1 MSVPQRTFARTTR
14 GLPDLVR
21 HYVERNVPAA
31 AMRAPRVRFS
41 ELGEMQ
47 LRPGRWSP
55 FLAEQEMDAD
65 RVEFAWHATFRA
77 APLVSLRVRDWYR
90 AGAAG
95 LDVRLWGVPVVRAS
109 GEDVARG
116 EAMRYLAELVWV
128 PQAFVSNRALEW
140 REVDESRVEVA
151 TRVGP
156 ERVAVTL
163 RFDDAGDIVAMSAER
178 PRRVG
183 KEVVD
188 TPWSGVFGNYREL
201 DGVRL
206 PTTGE
211 VSWLLPDGLFTYFR
225 CTLTAWSA
233 TGGTIAEPS

>member
-1 MSVPQRTFARTTR
+1 MSVLQRTVARPTH
-14 GLPDLVR
+14 GLPDIVR
-21 HYVERNVPAA
+21 HYVERNVPPAVLN
-31 AMRAPRVRFS
+31 APRVRFS

-55 FLAEQEMDAD
+55 FLAEQEMHAD
-65 RVEFAWHATFRA
+65 RLEFAWHANFRT

-95 LDVRLWGVPVVRAS
+95 LDVRLWGIPLVRAS

-140 REVDESRVEVA
+140 REVDESSVDVA
-151 TRVGP
+151 TRVGRV
-156 ERVAVTL
+156 RVAVTL
-163 RFDDAGDIVAMSAER
+163 RFDEAGDIAAMSAER

-183 KEVVD
+183 KQVID
-188 TPWSGVFGNYREL
+188 TPWSGAFGNYREL

-211 VSWLLPDGLFTYFR
+211 VAWLLPDGLFTYFR

-233 TGGTIAEPS
+233 TGDTIAGST

>member
-1 MSVPQRTFARTTR
+1 VSVLEGTIARSTR

-21 HYVERNVPAA
+21 HYVERNVPPAA
-31 AMRAPRVRFS
+31 LNAPSVRFS
-41 ELGEMQ
+41 EHGEMQ

-55 FLAEQEMDAD
+55 FLAEQEMEAD
-65 RVEFAWHATFRA
+65 RVEFAWHANFRI

-95 LDVRLWGVPVVRAS
+95 LDVRFLGFPVVRAN

-151 TRVGP
+151 TRVGA

-163 RFDDAGDIVAMSAER
+163 RFDEAGDIVAISAER
-178 PRRVG
+178 PRRVD
-183 KEVVD
+183 KQVVD

-206 PTTGE
+206 PSTGE

-225 CTLTAWSA
+225 CTLSAWSA
-233 TGGTIAEPS
+233 TGGTIAGSS

>member
-1 MSVPQRTFARTTR
+1 MSALQHTVARSTR
-14 GLPDLVR
+14 GLPDIVR
-21 HYVERNVPAA
+21 HYVERNVPASA
-31 AMRAPRVRFS
+31 LNAPRVRFS

-47 LRPGRWSP
+47 LRPGRWSA

-65 RVEFAWHATFRA
+65 RVEFTWRARFRA
-77 APLVSLRVRDWYR
+77 APLIWLRVRDWYR

-225 CTLTAWSA
+225 CTLTAWLA
-233 TGGTIAEPS
+233 TGGTITEPS

>member
-1 MSVPQRTFARTTR
+1 MSVLHHTVTRTARD
-14 GLPDLVR
+14 LPDIVR
-21 HYVERNVPAA
+21 HYLERNVPPAGLNA
-31 AMRAPRVRFS
+31 RRVRFS

-65 RVEFAWHATFRA
+65 RVGFTWHATLRA
-77 APLVSLRVRDWYR
+77 APLLSVRVRDWYR

-95 LDVRLWGVPVVRAS
+95 LDVRLWGVPLVRAS

-140 REVDESRVEVA
+140 REVDESSVEVA
-151 TRVGP
+151 TRVGG

-163 RFDDAGDIVAMSAER
+163 RFDEAGDIVAMSADR

-188 TPWSGVFGNYREL
+188 TPWSGAFGNYREL
-201 DGVRL
+201 EGVRL

-233 TGGTIAEPS
+233 TGGCGR

>member
-1 MSVPQRTFARTTR
+1 
-14 GLPDLVR
+14 
-21 HYVERNVPAA
+21 
-31 AMRAPRVRFS
+31 
-41 ELGEMQ
+41 
-47 LRPGRWSP
+47 
-55 FLAEQEMDAD
+55 
-65 RVEFAWHATFRA
+65 
-77 APLVSLRVRDWYR
+77 
-90 AGAAG
+90 
-95 LDVRLWGVPVVRAS
+95 VRAS

-140 REVDESRVEVA
+140 REVDESSVEVA

-183 KEVVD
+183 KMVVD
-188 TPWSGVFGNYREL
+188 TPWSGVFANYREL

-211 VSWLLPDGLFTYFR
+211 VSWLLPDGPFTYFR

-233 TGGTIAEPS
+233 TGGTIAGSS

>member
-1 MSVPQRTFARTTR
+1 MSVLQHTVTR
-14 GLPDLVR
+14 GLPDIVR
-21 HYVERNVPAA
+21 HYVERNVPPAVLN
-31 AMRAPRVRFS
+31 APRVRFS

-47 LRPGRWSP
+47 LRPGRWSA
-55 FLAEQEMDAD
+55 FRAEQEMDAD
-65 RVEFAWHATFRA
+65 RVKFTWRARFLA

-95 LDVRLWGVPVVRAS
+95 LDVRLWGVPVMRAH

-140 REVDESRVEVA
+140 REVDESSVEVT
-151 TRVGP
+151 TRVGCD
-156 ERVAVTL
+156 RVAVTL
-163 RFDDAGDIVAMSAER
+163 CFDEAGDIVAMSAVR

-183 KEVVD
+183 KQVVD

-233 TGGTIAEPS
+233 ADTTIGDPS

>member
-1 MSVPQRTFARTTR
+1 MSVLQRTVARPPR
-14 GLPDLVR
+14 DLPDIVR
-21 HYVERNVPAA
+21 HYVERNVPPAVLNA
-31 AMRAPRVRFS
+31 RRVRFS

-47 LRPGRWSP
+47 LRPGHWSP
-55 FLAEQEMDAD
+55 FVAEQEMDAD
-65 RVEFAWHATFRA
+65 RVEFAWNANLRA

-151 TRVGP
+151 TRVGG

-163 RFDDAGDIVAMSAER
+163 RFDEAGDIVAMSAVR

-183 KEVVD
+183 KQVVD
-188 TPWSGVFGNYREL
+188 TPWNGAFANYREL
-201 DGVRL
+201 AGVRL

-225 CTLTAWSA
+225 CTLSVWSA
-233 TGGTIAEPS
+233 AGGTIAG

>member
-1 MSVPQRTFARTTR
+1 MSVLQRTLAPTTG
-14 GLPDLVR
+14 GLPNIVR
-21 HYVERNVPAA
+21 QYVERNVPPGALN
-31 AMRAPRVRFS
+31 APRVRFS
-41 ELGEMQ
+41 ERGEML

-95 LDVRLWGVPVVRAS
+95 VDLRLWGVPVVRAN
-109 GEDVARG
+109 GEDVVRG

-128 PQAFVSNRALEW
+128 PQAFVLNRGLEW
-140 REVDESRVEVA
+140 REIDESRVEVA
-151 TRVGP
+151 TRVGR

-163 RFDDAGDIVAMSAER
+163 RFDEAGDIVAISAER

-183 KEVVD
+183 KQVVD
-188 TPWSGVFGNYREL
+188 TPWSGVFANYREL

-233 TGGTIAEPS
+233 SGGTIAGSR

>member
-1 MSVPQRTFARTTR
+1 MSVLQRSVARTAR

-21 HYVERNVPAA
+21 HYVERNVPPAA
-31 AMRAPRVRFS
+31 LNASCVRFS

-47 LRPGRWSP
+47 LRPGRWSS
-55 FLAEQEMDAD
+55 FLADQEMEAD
-65 RVEFAWHATFRA
+65 RVEFAWRANFRA

-140 REVDESRVEVA
+140 REVDESSVDVS
-151 TRVGP
+151 TRVGA

-163 RFDDAGDIVAMSAER
+163 RFNDAGDIVAMSSER

-183 KEVVD
+183 KRVVD
-188 TPWSGVFGNYREL
+188 TPWSGVFANYREL

-233 TGGTIAEPS
+233 TGGTIAGSS